1 MSCMAPTWFARMNG
15 PADGKSYY
23 AGRVRPVSIAT
34 CDERRS
40 LMKSKLL
47 IVADLGRVK
56 AYMLDYTLYNT
67 PRLEQLEEIALE
79 EAHNRLL
86 DKVTDEAGRHGSPTQ
101 KNWGAPLADDHNL
114 QLEFKRRL
122 IRQISDHIQRLVERS
137 GCDICW
143 LAAQKEINQKIL
155 EELPPAVCKRI
166 KKNLPRDLTKLEQ
179 KELLDQFLKQT
190 PS

>member
-1 MSCMAPTWFARMNG
+1 MAPPPKRT
-15 PADGKSYY
+15 
-23 AGRVRPVSIAT
+23 
-34 CDERRS
+34 
-40 LMKSKLL
+40 
-47 IVADLGRVK
+47 
-56 AYMLDYTLYNT
+56 
-67 PRLEQLEEIALE
+67 
-79 EAHNRLL
+79 
-86 DKVTDEAGRHGSPTQ
+86 
-101 KNWGAPLADDHNL
+101 GAPPLADDHNL

-143 LAAQKEINQKIL
+143 LAAQREINQKIL

>member
-1 MSCMAPTWFARMNG
+1 
-15 PADGKSYY
+15 
-23 AGRVRPVSIAT
+23 
-34 CDERRS
+34 
-40 LMKSKLL
+40 
-47 IVADLGRVK
+47 
-56 AYMLDYTLYNT
+56 
-67 PRLEQLEEIALE
+67 
-79 EAHNRLL
+79 
-86 DKVTDEAGRHGSPTQ
+86 
-101 KNWGAPLADDHNL
+101 L
-114 QLEFKRRL
+114 QLEFKRWL

-155 EELPPAVCKRI
+155 EELPLAVCKRI